1 MHTNFHKP
9 DKKII
14 LQPLLMSWFS
24 KNIKPDTVGD
34 DALLQRYRQTGDLSV
49 LGQLYQQ
56 YMPLVYGVCLK
67 YLKDE
72 EQSKDAVM
80 QIFEELIIKIHKHD
94 VKQFRSW
101 LFVLSRNFCLMQLR
115 ASKKNQ
121 TLSIDEVMEF
131 PFVLHHNDDD
141 AINNEAGIQQL
152 EKCMQQLSPQQKQS
166 VDLFYIKEK
175 CYKEVADITGY
186 TLNEVKSYIQNG
198 KRNLKICL
206 ENSREQ

>member
-1 MHTNFHKP
+1 
-9 DKKII
+9 
-14 LQPLLMSWFS
+14 MSWFS
-24 KNIKPDTVGD
+24 KNIKPDTVDD

-67 YLKDE
+67 YLQDE

-80 QIFEELIIKIHKHD
+80 QIFEELITKIHKHD

-115 ASKKNQ
+115 ANKKNQ

-141 AINNEAGIQQL
+141 DAMDNEAGIQQL